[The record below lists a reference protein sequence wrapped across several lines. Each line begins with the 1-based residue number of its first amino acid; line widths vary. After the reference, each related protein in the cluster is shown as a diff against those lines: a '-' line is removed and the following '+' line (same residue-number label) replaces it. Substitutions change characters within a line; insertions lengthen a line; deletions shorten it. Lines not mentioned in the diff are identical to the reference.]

1 MIRREPETALPT
13 DVAASCAAA
22 PFFDCESIFAADEKV
37 KAGGHGCRI
46 LFALSLRCYDSAPM
60 AKEKVLI
67 VDDDQMI
74 RWTLTEALRNW
85 NYACV
90 EAGTVAAALGTF
102 DAEQPAAVLLDVN
115 LPDGSGLDGLR
126 EIKRRQPDAVV
137 IMMTGSVLVADT
149 IAALRGGAYDFV
161 GKPINLDELQVTIRN
176 GIEAQSLRKEVRL
189 IRRERARQFSFDQIV
204 GQSSGLRDMFAL
216 ARKVAESEVS
226 SVLLQGESGTGK
238 DMVAK
243 AIHYGSRRAELPF
256 VAINCAAIPAN
267 LIESELFGYEKG
279 AFTDAKARKEG
290 LFEQAEGGTLFLDE
304 IGELELS
311 VQAKLLRVLEEGS
324 FRRVGGLRDLPLDVR
339 VIASS
344 NRDLKTDSEAGRFRL
359 DLYYRLSVI
368 QIDIP
373 PLRERSDDAILLAQH
388 YINLFNERL
397 RKRVRGLTA
406 EVAETF
412 SQYPWPGNVREL
424 RNVIERVMIL
434 EDGDLITSKY
444 LPRGFGRDGTGTG
457 RESVAEW
464 ASRHESEHVEKP
476 QPVAS
481 QSTSLPFR
489 LPPEGVVLDE
499 VEMSLVRQAL
509 ERSNGNQT
517 RAAELLGIS
526 RDQLRYRLK
535 KLEDT
540 TTG

>member
-1 MIRREPETALPT
+1 
-13 DVAASCAAA
+13 
-22 PFFDCESIFAADEKV
+22 
-37 KAGGHGCRI
+37 
-46 LFALSLRCYDSAPM
+46 
-60 AKEKVLI
+60 
-67 VDDDQMI
+67 
-74 RWTLTEALRNW
+74 
-85 NYACV
+85 
-90 EAGTVAAALGTF
+90 
-102 DAEQPAAVLLDVN
+102 
-115 LPDGSGLDGLR
+115 
-126 EIKRRQPDAVV
+126 
-137 IMMTGSVLVADT
+137 
-149 IAALRGGAYDFV
+149 
-161 GKPINLDELQVTIRN
+161 
-176 GIEAQSLRKEVRL
+176 
-189 IRRERARQFSFDQIV
+189 
-204 GQSSGLRDMFAL
+204 MFAL

-238 DMVAK
+238 DLVAK
-243 AIHYGSRRAELPF
+243 AIHYGSRRADLPF

-373 PLRERSDDAILLAQH
+373 PLRERSNDAILLAQH

-397 RKRVRGLTA
+397 RKRVRGLTP

-412 SQYPWPGNVREL
+412 RQYPWPGNVREL

-434 EDGDLITSKY
+434 EDGDLITPQY
-444 LPRGFGRDGTGTG
+444 LPRGFGKEGIEPA

-464 ASRHESEHVEKP
+464 ASRHASEHEDRT
-476 QPVAS
+476 QPVAQQGINPS
-481 QSTSLPFR
+481 FR

-509 ERSNGNQT
+509 DRSNGNQT

-535 KLEDT
+535 KLEDAAA
-540 TTG
+540 G